1 MPSRTE
7 AAKRGLAIS
16 FSTLDSAFS
25 SRWPSPLRLAQ
36 NWKIYCTKQYSFL
49 PLSVGHQTLGQSS
62 LASAVRGLNQFPWKA
77 PIGYINT
84 PDTNTGSNIS
94 PDSVRGPLI
103 PHAFNAIAAG
113 QRSVEDV
120 RKEVTVMGLRSNR
133 GREMPR
139 QSFHHLLRNALHSGW
154 VVSGDVRVKGLHQPR
169 KALEIT
175 VLCQTYRTKQNYQ
188 MRKKGQLGWET
199 GFEPATFGATDRR
212 STS

>member
-77 PIGYINT
+77 PIGYTNT

-94 PDSVRGPLI
+94 PDPVRGPHPARL
-103 PHAFNAIAAG
+103 PCHCRWA
-113 QRSVEDV
+113 V
-120 RKEVTVMGLRSNR
+120 LR
-133 GREMPR
+133 GRRTQGSHGNGSAFQQRPR
-139 QSFHHLLRNALHSGW
+139 DAAPELS
-154 VVSGDVRVKGLHQPR
+154 P
-169 KALEIT
+169 
-175 VLCQTYRTKQNYQ
+175 
-188 MRKKGQLGWET
+188 
-199 GFEPATFGATDRR
+199 PATQRTALRMGCIRRCARKRSSSATEGARDNSALPDLQNEAELPNEEERPVGVGDGI
-212 STS
+212 